1 MLMILD
7 KEHIRKNSRF
17 LYGKMKRM
25 YRYSFNELQRLT
37 NFESTELC
45 LALIQLLQED
55 KITQEKGPEGIYYAV
70 S

>member
-1 MLMILD
+1 MILD

-55 KITQEKGPEGIYYAV
+55 KITQEKRPEGIYYAV